1 MLDVATLGVFGT
13 KKLPA
18 RRQIMEKR
26 AHLDLCSGGF
36 TAVAHSFE
44 LAAIDNNFGSRDRV
58 GFARAQAKPRHAGD
72 TWQRFATKS
81 QRGDRLKISSRP
93 DFTGRMSLQ

>member
-18 RRQIMEKR
+18 RRQLMDKR

-44 LAAIDNNFGSRDRV
+44 IAAIDNNFGPRDRV
-58 GFARAQAKPRHAGD
+58 GFARAPAKPRHAGH

-81 QRGDRLKISSRP
+81 QRGGRLKIRSTP
-93 DFTGRMSLQ
+93 DFTGSMS